1 MPPTSVLVIDH
12 PQDFL
17 NTIVKMLHKD
27 FTIVGALTDGAT
39 GLAFALALNPDILIL
54 DISLPDINGVEVAK
68 RLAAAQCRAKII
80 FLSREESPGI
90 VNATLDSGASGY
102 VFKSRIIPD
111 LITAIAVA
119 LKDAVFMPAAPTQPK
134 GTIARNGREQRVQTR
149 VAEIVG

>member
-1 MPPTSVLVIDH
+1 
-12 PQDFL
+12 
-17 NTIVKMLHKD
+17 MLRRD

-54 DISLPDINGVEVAK
+54 DISLPDIDGVEIAK

-90 VNATLDSGASGY
+90 VSATLDSGASGY

-134 GTIARNGREQRVQTR
+134 GKIARNGREQRVQTR

>member
-1 MPPTSVLVIDH
+1 MLSTRILIIDH
-12 PQDFL
+12 HQDFL
-17 NTIVKMLHKD
+17 NTIVKILRRD

-54 DISLPDINGVEVAK
+54 DISLPDITGVEIAK

-80 FLSREESPGI
+80 FLSHEESPRI
-90 VNATLDSGASGY
+90 VSATLDSGASGY

-119 LKDAVFMPAAPTQPK
+119 LKDAVFLPSPTIPRSKTAA
-134 GTIARNGREQRVQTR
+134 
-149 VAEIVG
+149 

>member
-1 MPPTSVLVIDH
+1 MLSTRILIIDH
-12 PQDFL
+12 HQDFL
-17 NTIVKMLHKD
+17 NTIVKMLRRD

-54 DISLPDINGVEVAK
+54 DISLPDIDGVEIAK

-90 VNATLDSGASGY
+90 VSATLDSGASGY

-134 GTIARNGREQRVQTR
+134 GKIARNGREQRVQTR

>member
-17 NTIVKMLHKD
+17 NTIVKMLEKD
-27 FTIVGALTDGAT
+27 FTIVGALTDGAI

-54 DISLPDINGVEVAK
+54 DISSPDINGVEVAK

-80 FLSREESPGI
+80 FLSHEESPRI
-90 VNATLDSGASGY
+90 VSATLDSGASGY

-119 LKDAVFMPAAPTQPK
+119 LKDAVFLPTPTIPRSKTAA
-134 GTIARNGREQRVQTR
+134 
-149 VAEIVG
+149 